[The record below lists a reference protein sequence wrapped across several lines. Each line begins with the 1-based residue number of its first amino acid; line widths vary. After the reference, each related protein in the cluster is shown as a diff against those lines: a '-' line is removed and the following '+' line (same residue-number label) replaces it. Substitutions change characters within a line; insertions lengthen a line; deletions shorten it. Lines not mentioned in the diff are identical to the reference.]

1 MEYSGAGRNFMKA
14 LIFNPFSGAA
24 GDMILGCALD
34 LGADR
39 QYVRELI
46 EASVE
51 VSVDIREVQKKG
63 IKALDVRIVVPEKE
77 KVRKY
82 PELVD
87 IIKSAKLPPRVEG
100 SALDIFAKM
109 AEAEAAVHGYS
120 DLADLHFHEVG
131 QSDALA
137 DVIGSSAA
145 IHALGCD
152 YIYCTPINVGSGT
165 VESAHG
171 TLPVP
176 APATLEILRSGK
188 LYFKGSSVQKEL
200 LTPTGAAILAHFARP
215 VEAFPQGRSL
225 AIGYGAGDADLP
237 GPNILQGVLSEPDS
251 CLIQDTIE
259 VLETNADDVSGEV
272 LGNLYE
278 ELLAM
283 GARDVVII
291 PATMKK
297 GRPAHVIKVICKP
310 EDSGKLARKIIVE
323 TGSLGIRVVPAR
335 HRLMAARKIEKVNL
349 DIGGE
354 YFEVAVKVARDTDG
368 VLLNISAEFEDC
380 KMVARKC
387 GTPVKEVMRR
397 AEEVAWKFFS

>member
-1 MEYSGAGRNFMKA
+1 MNRRPAGRNFMKA

-24 GDMILGCALD
+24 GDMILGCTLD

-46 EASVE
+46 EASVD
-51 VSVDIREVQKKG
+51 VSVDIREVKKKG
-63 IKALDVRIVVPEKE
+63 IKALDVRIGVPEKE

-82 PELVD
+82 PELID
-87 IIKSAKLPPRVEG
+87 IIKSAKLPSLVEV

-152 YIYCTPINVGSGT
+152 AVYCTPINVGSGT

-176 APATLEILRSGK
+176 APATLEILRNGK
-188 LYFKGSSVQKEL
+188 LFFRGGNVKKEL
-200 LTPTGAAILAHFARP
+200 LTPTGAAVLSHFAKS
-215 VEAFPQGRSL
+215 VEAFPQGRVT
-225 AIGYGAGDADLP
+225 AVGYGAGDADLP
-237 GPNILQGVLSEPDS
+237 GPNVLQGILSEPDS

-272 LGNLYE
+272 LGNLFE
-278 ELLAM
+278 ELLVM

-310 EDSGKLARKIIVE
+310 EDSSKLARKIITE
-323 TGSLGIRVVPAR
+323 TGSLGIRVIPTR
-335 HRLMAARKIEKVNL
+335 HRLIAARKIETVRIDVDGKV
-349 DIGGE
+349 
-354 YFEVAVKVARDTDG
+354 FEVAVKVARDSEG

-380 KMVARKC
+380 KQVARKSV
-387 GTPVKEVMRR
+387 TPVKEVMRR
-397 AEEVAWKFFS
+397 AEEAAWKLFS